1 MIGVRFYKIPKVEL
15 TEEEKKYR
23 RKKWRKRIFTGLF
36 IGALVVTGGGAVA
49 FMKSKNSDGK
59 ESEETD
65 GAVDSGA
72 TEI

>member
-15 TEEEKKYR
+15 TDEEKEYR

-36 IGALVVTGGGAVA
+36 IGALVVTGGGVAV
-49 FMKSKNSDGK
+49 FVKSKNSDDK
-59 ESEETD
+59 ESVETD